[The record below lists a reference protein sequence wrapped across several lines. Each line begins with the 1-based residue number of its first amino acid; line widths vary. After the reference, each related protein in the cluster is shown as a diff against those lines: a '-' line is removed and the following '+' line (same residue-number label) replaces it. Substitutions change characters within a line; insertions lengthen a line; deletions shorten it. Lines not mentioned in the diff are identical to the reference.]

1 MAFDFTNYAFSAL
14 ITIFSMIMGMA
25 YPLVNSSIEEIDKKY
40 GSICIVQSFLLEA
53 CYRHFQVSLA
63 LSVIAAVVSPFIL
76 LCFSGYSSLIIVWT
90 VIHTLIVLSLM
101 VSAIRLYQTLMEYK
115 LPNRVA
121 DRLSRRIGLE
131 DNIVMVAELARFAA
145 RQNLPEL
152 YLNCTQSV
160 CEEIANQMANGE
172 VQMSRSAMYNAW
184 GRESRLTEAAKKAI
198 GIYTSIICDEG
209 ILWGLYKADI
219 SIIATILSS
228 DKPLLEGDRLLIW
241 RFVCEA
247 VKSGNEK
254 WLKAYW
260 TQATQYIS
268 FFDQRRDYWSM
279 ESENRKKC
287 DEEKREFKRMH
298 IVMIGMILEYGKQSY
313 VDALLYYSRTLPY
326 TYPLCDNTF
335 SSLYEDWESFYCDE
349 NIHWL
354 INQLNQYPI
363 DGLSGNINDE
373 WRLVRVIEKSLALQ
387 LIRLKGMDY
396 NAEYADPLELIA
408 TADTIEGKQY
418 QLRMLSRM
426 QGAVNRL
433 FDEGLETAISG
444 RKFFN
449 REEATDF
456 ISRNVSKI
464 NGHMNQVINNPAI
477 DENKRHA
484 LISKLKEKWEAAQ
497 IHYREAENYVAYS
510 AEMTPCS
517 IGIEI
522 PESYILSGYDDV
534 NYDDFVDNII
544 HGIQSMV
551 TRSFANSFDYYK
563 PKHLFRIQ
571 YHDVGKALERLKVNG
586 NYIILCN
593 DFYID
598 RFFDVYKS
606 DLFRRDDDKKY
617 FNDAEMIEVNAPAT
631 TPFIIVI
638 KKSFLPYIEIGEYAE
653 AGLPVIS
660 DSPFLYS
667 NLSTIDV
674 NSYKHTQIKFMIKN
688 NIPTNMEYVKLTMP
702 YNLGD
707 MDLYRIKP
715 IAYLE

>member
-1 MAFDFTNYAFSAL
+1 MSFDFANYAYSAL

-25 YPLVNSSIEEIDKKY
+25 YPLVNSSIGEIDNKY
-40 GSICIVQSFLLEA
+40 GSICIVQSFLREE

-63 LSVIAAVVSPFIL
+63 LSVIAAIVSPFIL

-90 VIHTLIVLSLM
+90 VIHTLTVLSLM

-115 LPNRVA
+115 LPNSA
-121 DRLSRRIGLE
+121 AERLSCRIGQE
-131 DNIVMVAELARFAA
+131 DNIVLVAELARFAA

-160 CEEIANQMANGE
+160 CEETANQIANGE
-172 VQMSRSAMYNAW
+172 VQMSRSAMYNVS
-184 GRESRLTEAAKKAI
+184 GKESRLAEATKKAI
-198 GIYTSIICDEG
+198 GIYSSIICDEG
-209 ILWGLYKADI
+209 IRWGIYKADI
-219 SIIATILSS
+219 NIVATLLSS

-241 RFVCEA
+241 RFVSEA

-254 WLKAYW
+254 WLKEYW
-260 TQATQYIS
+260 THATQHIS

-279 ESENRKKC
+279 EPVDRRKC

-313 VDALLYYSRTLPY
+313 VDVLLYHSRTLPY

-349 NIHWL
+349 STYQL

-363 DGLSGNINDE
+363 DGLNGNIDDE
-373 WRLVRVIEKSLALQ
+373 WRLIRIIEKSLALQ

-396 NAEYADPLELIA
+396 NTEYANPLELID
-408 TADTIEGKQY
+408 TAATIEEKQY
-418 QLRMLSRM
+418 QLRMLARM
-426 QGAVNRL
+426 QEAVSRL

-444 RKFFN
+444 RRYFN
-449 REEATDF
+449 RAEALDF
-456 ISRNVSKI
+456 INQNKSKI
-464 NGHMNQVINNPAI
+464 NGNLVQVINNPAI

-484 LISKLKEKWEAAQ
+484 LISKLREKWEAAQ
-497 IHYREAENYVAYS
+497 IHFREAESNVAYS
-510 AEMTPCS
+510 AELTPCS
-517 IGIEI
+517 ISIDI
-522 PESYILSGYDDV
+522 PENYILLGYDNV
-534 NYDDFVDNII
+534 NYDDFVDSII
-544 HGIQSMV
+544 NGIQTMV
-551 TRSFANSFDYYK
+551 IRSFANLFDYYK

-571 YHDVGKALERLKVNG
+571 YHDVGKALARLEPNADHV
-586 NYIILCN
+586 ILCN

-606 DLFRRDDDKKY
+606 EMFRKDEDNRY
-617 FNDAEMIEVNAPAT
+617 FNDAEMIEMNAPAT
-631 TPFIIVI
+631 APFIIVI
-638 KKSFLPYIEIGEYAE
+638 KKSFLPYIEIGEDAE

-667 NLSTIDV
+667 NLKTIDV
-674 NSYKHTQIKFMIKN
+674 NTYKHTQIKFMIKN
-688 NIPTNMEYVKLTMP
+688 NMPTDIEYVKLTMP
-702 YNLGD
+702 YKLGD

-715 IAYLE
+715 MAYLV